1 MKIDINHK
9 DFLEVLLDGRLDTT
23 TSIELDKKLKEI
35 EIPEELVVLDF
46 TNLEYISSAGLRVLL
61 QLKKSLEKNNKKLE
75 IHNINKVVKEVFN
88 VTGFKNVLDIK

>member
-61 QLKKSLEKNNKKLE
+61 QLKKSLEKNNKKLA